1 MTVHNTLRPAKSL
14 QDTLF
19 GAGGRRVPFK
29 LWPLVIGPRDNGK
42 QILEWLKILAQV
54 CGIERRF
61 HKMVAGYERWIYSAH
76 GCGARLPIGGLF
88 FETTTPSS
96 SPAVICG
103 GVGK

>member
-1 MTVHNTLRPAKSL
+1 MTLSSTLRPAKSL
-14 QDTLF
+14 QDTLL
-19 GAGGRRVPFK
+19 GAGGRRVLLK
-29 LWPLVIGPRDNGK
+29 LRPLVIWPRDNGE
-42 QILEWLKILAQV
+42 QVLEGLEILAQV

-61 HKMVAGYERWIYSAH
+61 HKMVAGYERRIHSAH

-88 FETTTPSS
+88 FETTAPSS